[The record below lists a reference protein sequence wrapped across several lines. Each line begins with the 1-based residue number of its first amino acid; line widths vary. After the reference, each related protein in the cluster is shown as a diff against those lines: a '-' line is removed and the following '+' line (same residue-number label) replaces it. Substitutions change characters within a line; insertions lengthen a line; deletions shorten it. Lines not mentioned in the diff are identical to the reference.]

1 MKNRKN
7 DSIFDPE
14 NISIDTLHK
23 LGVFAPGIV
32 LTPIKQNIIN
42 IFKKAGKE
50 AIENGLTITQI
61 TIAYYKE
68 YTKPL
73 NEDLKDKNNIT
84 VILHR
89 MTQQGILE
97 LYSRGTYKLKEVFY
111 KEKPVFDRSTNKWV
125 SESENVKNAQKKNS
139 RKNFT

>member
-50 AIENGLTITQI
+50 AKENGLTITQI

-125 SESENVKNAQKKNS
+125 SESENIKNAKNK
-139 RKNFT
+139 RL

>member
-50 AIENGLTITQI
+50 ARENGLTITQI

-125 SESENVKNAQKKNS
+125 SESENVKNAQKKHS
-139 RKNFT
+139 

>member
-1 MKNRKN
+1 MKNVKN
-7 DSIFDPE
+7 DSIFNPK
-14 NISIDTLHK
+14 NIDMNTLHK

-42 IFKKAGKE
+42 IFKKAGEQGK
-50 AIENGLTITQI
+50 ENGLTITQI
-61 TIAYYKE
+61 TIAYYNE
-68 YTKPL
+68 YTKPS

-97 LYSRGTYKLKEVFY
+97 SHSRGTYKMREVFY

-125 SESENVKNAQKKNS
+125 SESENIKNAQKKHS
-139 RKNFT
+139 

>member
-7 DSIFDPE
+7 DSIFDSK
-14 NISIDTLHK
+14 SIDSDTLHR
-23 LGVFAPGIV
+23 LGVFAPGIT

-50 AIENGLTITQI
+50 AKENGLTITQI
-61 TIAYYKE
+61 TIAYYNE
-68 YTKPL
+68 YTKPS

-111 KEKPVFDRSTNKWV
+111 KEKPVFDRSINKWV
-125 SESENVKNAQKKNS
+125 PESKNIKNS
-139 RKNFT
+139 KK